1 MGDQNA
7 KDACPTRE
15 QLHKMRYYIQ
25 SSSTRS
31 SESSLSEFDDNKNVN
46 QSRTDHS
53 LMIRNMEVIN
63 QNINKKLE
71 KKKKDKRNK
80 RDQGSKLR
88 PQMDGD
94 RNELGETSLYS
105 ACILAANCLSNAS
118 NILQEVSG
126 ETSAEIAN
134 GGPKTEMSCLMSNLY
149 HLDRTLNLLSQNI
162 KRKKQNG
169 NE

>member
-1 MGDQNA
+1 
-7 KDACPTRE
+7 
-15 QLHKMRYYIQ
+15 
-25 SSSTRS
+25 
-31 SESSLSEFDDNKNVN
+31 
-46 QSRTDHS
+46 
-53 LMIRNMEVIN
+53 MIRNMEVIN

-80 RDQGSKLR
+80 RDQGLDKILFFLLILIKLLCSLNNKILSSKLR

-126 ETSAEIAN
+126 ET
-134 GGPKTEMSCLMSNLY
+134 
-149 HLDRTLNLLSQNI
+149 R
-162 KRKKQNG
+162 
-169 NE
+169 